1 MANDFIN
8 CAPKAV
14 PHQAAKSG
22 ELAIATEDCRW
33 SYGVPRELSVLASK
47 KSRWPRAD
55 SQARG
60 ECWLQN
66 PAPAT
71 WSTEARVREL
81 SRRPEHFVQLRRLNA
96 RPKGVRSLLLHQ
108 SSRAGG
114 WSLSLDWSLSIAPC
128 HRLRRNLWRRALSRP
143 IVTSARS
150 NEEETPHSLPHTA
163 LAACLPTRVWLVN
176 AVGARAACRPAC

>member
-33 SYGVPRELSVLASK
+33 SYEVPRELSVLASK

-81 SRRPEHFVQLRRLNA
+81 SRRPEHFISNSDCSTHG
-96 RPKGVRSLLLHQ
+96 PKGSK
-108 SSRAGG
+108 SS
-114 WSLSLDWSLSIAPC
+114 APPKF
-128 HRLRRNLWRRALSRP
+128 HSRRTGFVSGPEPFDRTLPPLAQKFVAQGT
-143 IVTSARS
+143 VTANRD
-150 NEEETPHSLPHTA
+150 
-163 LAACLPTRVWLVN
+163 
-176 AVGARAACRPAC
+176 